1 MVRSVTEF
9 VTYLG
14 YSKEEPGP
22 ETLGV
27 FKEDHILSLGGG

>member
-9 VTYLG
+9 VTCLG
-14 YSKEEPGP
+14 CSKEESGP

-27 FKEDHILSLGGG
+27 FKVDHILSQGGG